1 MPNRPRNYHGVGIGS
16 GLALAGLAA
25 LLALAGLAA
34 LTANKA
40 KAKILAAQRI
50 DLLGIFFHRGLPPT
64 TISNSQSSSSFHCGL
79 LLLAVWLWLCL
90 LFLCS
95 PFLCGVIYDC
105 SCSLLFFLL
114 CSSFD

>member
-40 KAKILAAQRI
+40 KAKQ
-50 DLLGIFFHRGLPPT
+50 PT
-64 TISNSQSSSSFHCGL
+64 TAGHNGKN
-79 LLLAVWLWLCL
+79 
-90 LFLCS
+90 
-95 PFLCGVIYDC
+95 
-105 SCSLLFFLL
+105 
-114 CSSFD
+114 